1 MGHARPSLVIVMTAA
16 ALLAGCDLLNG
27 IDPGSVSIGERLDRF
42 VNDLNSSDRSGIY
55 LNFHPD
61 ETLSYNQVKDP
72 DTWETGPLASA
83 NRPFSLRNTVQKS
96 LGNGTVKVT
105 GSLTNANNTDAGYP
119 ISFVMAK
126 YREDWR
132 IVRLTYTVVENNPY
146 EIRTIRIGG

>member
-1 MGHARPSLVIVMTAA
+1 MRHARPSLVIVMTAA

-27 IDPGSVSIGERLDRF
+27 IDPGSVSISERLDRF
-42 VNDLNSSDRSGIY
+42 VNDLNSSDRTWIY

-72 DTWETGPLASA
+72 DTWENSPLSSV

-96 LGNGTVKVT
+96 LVNGTVEVT
-105 GSLTNANNTDAGYP
+105 GNLTQKNNPDTAYP

-126 YREDWR
+126 YGEDWR
-132 IVRLTYTVVENNPY
+132 IVRLTYTVVETDPY
-146 EIRTIRIGG
+146 EIRTIRIGE